1 MKHSIIFEP
10 NQDRLIIEKS
20 VSFMVQEDNIV
31 ELLKPFIV
39 RMSVNDSRIRF
50 TSASAYPLV
59 VDSNNGMLCIQYAEN
74 STIFCLCIVFNV
86 GFRDIEVS
94 INKGETANLIIQQI
108 GNEIGGEDIGGFP
121 EGQLVPL
128 TFHPRTTFETF
139 RKFSYVS

>member
-31 ELLKPFIV
+31 ELLEAFIV

-59 VDSNNGMLCIQYAEN
+59 VDSNNGMLCIQYAGN
-74 STIFCLCIVFNV
+74 STTFCLCIVFNV
-86 GFRDIEVS
+86 GFKDIEVS

>member
-1 MKHSIIFEP
+1 M
-10 NQDRLIIEKS
+10 
-20 VSFMVQEDNIV
+20 
-31 ELLKPFIV
+31 
-39 RMSVNDSRIRF
+39 
-50 TSASAYPLV
+50 
-59 VDSNNGMLCIQYAEN
+59 YAGN
-74 STIFCLCIVFNV
+74 STTFVYVYIVFNV

-94 INKGETANLIIQQI
+94 INEGETANLIIQQI